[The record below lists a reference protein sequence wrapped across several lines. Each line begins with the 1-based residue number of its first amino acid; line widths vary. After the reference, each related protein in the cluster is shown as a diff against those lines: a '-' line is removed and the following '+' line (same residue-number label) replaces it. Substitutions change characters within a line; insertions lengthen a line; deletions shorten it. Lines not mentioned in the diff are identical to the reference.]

1 MLKYTK
7 GLADYDFE
15 NVKNMTVHEKIMAVN
30 EMRTKFRICLSF
42 QKQLE
47 DAFHSSLVNSYRLR
61 KLYRDTKA
69 KIPANIVNQDV
80 ILHQKMYGDAADSA
94 NSSFDLLGYSGVG
107 KSTSLNQLLI
117 DYPQLIIHKIPGTE
131 DTIPQIV
138 YLVVNCL
145 PNSNF
150 NELYISIG
158 KAIDRTLGNIQ
169 PYYEVAIRK
178 TVGLSSKMNK
188 VIELIETFNIGIIL
202 FDEIQL
208 IDFKHTKENSFE
220 GLMTIVNA
228 TKVAIAVIGTE
239 DAYSKMF
246 INLRNA
252 RRVGTLID
260 ASNYTENESYFK
272 NIVSFM
278 MNYQWFDTWI
288 DCDDEIIDALKECS
302 YGIIDQLISLYVM
315 MHIDYFEKK
324 GKKPKVNGDYVRMIS
339 RKYYPYMKQL
349 NKLLRDPMADKNLKQ
364 ASEETQKHLNE
375 LLKKSEEQN
384 KTSQEKQIELN
395 DSLLNIMKI
404 KEQIIQDIEDIGFE
418 RPEIENCFNMIITE

>member
-1 MLKYTK
+1 M
-7 GLADYDFE
+7 
-15 NVKNMTVHEKIMAVN
+15 
-30 EMRTKFRICLSF
+30 
-42 QKQLE
+42 
-47 DAFHSSLVNSYRLR
+47 
-61 KLYRDTKA
+61 
-69 KIPANIVNQDV
+69 
-80 ILHQKMYGDAADSA
+80 
-94 NSSFDLLGYSGVG
+94 
-107 KSTSLNQLLI
+107 
-117 DYPQLIIHKIPGTE
+117 
-131 DTIPQIV
+131 
-138 YLVVNCL
+138 
-145 PNSNF
+145 
-150 NELYISIG
+150 
-158 KAIDRTLGNIQ
+158 
-169 PYYEVAIRK
+169 
-178 TVGLSSKMNK
+178 
-188 VIELIETFNIGIIL
+188 
-202 FDEIQL
+202 

-260 ASNYTENESYFK
+260 ASNYTENDSYFK

-339 RKYYPYMKQL
+339 RKYFPYMKQL

-364 ASEETQKHLNE
+364 ASEETQKRLNE

-384 KTSQEKQIELN
+384 KSSQEKQIELN
-395 DSLLNIMKI
+395 DTMLNIMKI
-404 KEQIIQDIEDIGFE
+404 KEQIIQDIEDVGFE
-418 RPEIENCFNMIITE
+418 IPEIENCFNKKIIDKGIENKTVKEIKKEIITEIVDCLVSTYIV